1 MVTYFELHVSLL
13 TRVVQNM
20 SHSNLFHTQICLINA
35 LSSPNSTVL
44 SHYAKRYWHKVFI
57 RWNNSI
63 CIRRCK
69 KKKQTGIESLHNYIG
84 GHFHDSSLFSEFI
97 TEFYRI
103 KNLKKFGHTHTK
115 CNAWFISACVRACV
129 CACVR
134 VCERITALC
143 KTQDCLICIH
153 L

>member
-1 MVTYFELHVSLL
+1 MMVTYFELHVSLL

-20 SHSNLFHTQICLINA
+20 SHSNLFHAQICLINA

-44 SHYAKRYWHKVFI
+44 SHYAKRYWHKVFM

-84 GHFHDSSLFSEFI
+84 GHFHDSSLFSEFF

-103 KNLKKFGHTHTK
+103 KNLKSLDTHTQ
-115 CNAWFISACVRACV
+115 NVMHDSSLRACVRACV
-129 CACVR
+129 RVCVRACVWTHNST
-134 VCERITALC
+134 V
-143 KTQDCLICIH
+143 
-153 L
+153 